1 MKSITIFIFLVLA
14 LLGSLIFME
23 SQFEGIS
30 KDQGNAIL
38 EELKSIRQELNQ
50 IKQKGLVQQ
59 GRAKSAIP
67 KTAKVSTLGNPAQG
81 DLKAPVTMVEFTDY
95 QCPYCQRFFSKA
107 YQELKKKYVDTGKL
121 RFVLRDLP
129 LPSHAYARPAAIS
142 THCAGEQDKLWE
154 MHDVLFEARGKLSP
168 ADILDHANK
177 IGLEVASFKSCL
189 TSGRYNKDIEQDVKE
204 AKLAG
209 IRGTPSFVL
218 GRTTDN
224 VVDGTLLRG
233 TWPFVTFKDEIE
245 KLLK

>member
-1 MKSITIFIFLVLA
+1 MKQNLILVLLIILVA
-14 LLGSLIFME
+14 LVFQQSRLPE
-23 SQFEGIS
+23 SIS
-30 KDQGNAIL
+30 KEQADATL
-38 EELKSIRQELNQ
+38 AELQSIRQELNQ

-95 QCPYCQRFFSKA
+95 QCPYCQKFYSKA
-107 YQELKKKYVDTGKL
+107 YKELKKQYVDTGKL
-121 RFVLRDLP
+121 RLVLRDLP
-129 LPSHAYARPAAIS
+129 LPSHSYAKSAAVS
-142 THCAGEQDKLWE
+142 THCAREQDKFWQ
-154 MHDVLFEARGKLSP
+154 MHDALYEGKGKLSQT
-168 ADILDHANK
+168 DILDYANK
-177 IGLEVASFKSCL
+177 IGLDSASFKSCL
-189 TSGRYNKDIEQDVKE
+189 TSGRYNKDIEQDVRE

-224 VVDGTLLRG
+224 LVDGTLLRG